1 MENIGLGIEVMIV
14 GFAIVMAILYLLYL
28 VLLGFSKCCAEPA
41 KPQIKKE
48 NQATPTPSVV
58 NEATPA
64 PVAAAVSQHTY
75 GTAPEIIAA
84 ITAAVSVYLGRPANQ
99 FEIVAVQPANSG
111 QNGSNWALLGR
122 KRLMEKRQ
130 DVGMFRRERR

>member
-14 GFAIVMAILYLLYL
+14 GFSIVMAILYLLYL
-28 VLLGFSKCCAEPA
+28 IMLGFSKCCAEPA
-41 KPQIKKE
+41 KPQIKQE
-48 NQATPTPSVV
+48 TPTPSVV

-64 PVAAAVSQHTY
+64 PVTAAVSRQAY

-84 ITAAVSVYLGRPANQ
+84 ITAAVSAYLDRPANQ

-122 KRLMEKRQ
+122 KRLMEKPIGRAH
-130 DVGMFRRERR
+130 V